1 MGDKFNKI
9 LAEEKEVFKLSRSQ
23 VDYLLDVLVKD
34 HAEQFNE
41 VPGILIG
48 HAQDIGLIAT
58 VKDFS
63 DLFYIQAFA
72 DGMVNTEGKNL
83 KTLFVVRK
91 KENEEEIFSFMLE
104 STLVNISA
112 AGFDTTHDLY
122 EVEKVEE
129 A

>member
-9 LAEEKEVFKLSRSQ
+9 LKEGEGEFKPTKAQLSFM
-23 VDYLLDVLVKD
+23 LDVLVED
-34 HAEQFNE
+34 HAENFQQ
-41 VPGILIG
+41 VPRILIS